1 MIRKVLL
8 EYLSTR
14 TLLDKFMHAYY
25 GLSLPRKL
33 WVMGYKGF
41 MGYVGDFPASQLG
54 RWDFLWVMGGYGLRE
69 VWVIRVSTV
78 YVVHDNVTVSYRRR
92 VPQRRAWQD
101 FCAHNRHLSHGDRGR
116 PNLVPCF
123 HILTGTSFLLK
134 QVFALANSKDV
145 QGCIL
150 TRSYYRA
157 DNMLTEAPKGL

>member
-1 MIRKVLL
+1 MLRKVLL

-14 TLLDKFMHAYY
+14 ASLDKFMYAYY

-78 YVVHDNVTVSYRRR
+78 YRL
-92 VPQRRAWQD
+92 AMI
-101 FCAHNRHLSHGDRGR
+101 AH
-116 PNLVPCF
+116 
-123 HILTGTSFLLK
+123 
-134 QVFALANSKDV
+134 LAH
-145 QGCIL
+145 
-150 TRSYYRA
+150 
-157 DNMLTEAPKGL
+157 

>member
-14 TLLDKFMHAYY
+14 ASLDKFMHAYY
-25 GLSLPRKL
+25 GFSLPRKL

-78 YVVHDNVTVSYRRR
+78 LH
-92 VPQRRAWQD
+92 
-101 FCAHNRHLSHGDRGR
+101 SHYSGDT
-116 PNLVPCF
+116 PL
-123 HILTGTSFLLK
+123 
-134 QVFALANSKDV
+134 
-145 QGCIL
+145 
-150 TRSYYRA
+150 
-157 DNMLTEAPKGL
+157 

>member
-8 EYLSTR
+8 EFLSTR
-14 TLLDKFMHAYY
+14 ASLDKFMHACY

-78 YVVHDNVTVSYRRR
+78 SYN
-92 VPQRRAWQD
+92 
-101 FCAHNRHLSHGDRGR
+101 CTL
-116 PNLVPCF
+116 
-123 HILTGTSFLLK
+123 
-134 QVFALANSKDV
+134 
-145 QGCIL
+145 
-150 TRSYYRA
+150 
-157 DNMLTEAPKGL
+157 